1 MASSS
6 HFSVSG
12 GSAKE
17 LVFLPLVFLPGFFF
31 PFLFLGGAIC
41 AATSSISIYAGRVRK
56 STDGQVNVSRKA
68 ARPRQEVHRG
78 ATECDNGRREGVV
91 VGGGGLLHQLPQVD
105 GEHAGERQKG
115 RWYAAMRLTTLSSFF
130 FCFLTC
136 CFVLRFPFLL

>member
-91 VGGGGLLHQLPQVD
+91 VGGAACSTNCRRLMGSMQENAKRGD
-105 GEHAGERQKG
+105 GTRPCDSPRSPA
-115 RWYAAMRLTTLSSFF
+115 SFSAS
-130 FCFLTC
+130 
-136 CFVLRFPFLL
+136 